1 MMRVSKARKFIEKES
16 TKSRVAWLFFVSW
29 LITLQGKQFQTKILI
44 LIGWK
49 PFRLLSLAN
58 QACFVYVVLALSGL

>member
-29 LITLQGKQFQTKILI
+29 LITLQGKQFQTKI
-44 LIGWK
+44 GWK